1 MFLALDLGTT
11 TLAGRLLD
19 AAGNIRAAGRQ
30 VNPQHCLGQDV
41 LSRLQMA
48 HEGHG
53 RRLQQLLTEGLQELI
68 GELLLQAGDSA
79 DGIRAVAVAGNP
91 GITYLLRGLPA
102 EEVLLPPHL
111 PKMRSPVVLDP
122 QTLGLGISTGLQL
135 FPLVNGFVGG
145 DLVAFLLGLG
155 SPSPGTAC
163 MDIGTNGEI
172 GLWTGDRWW
181 VTSAAAGPA
190 FEAANISCGMPAE
203 PGAVTNVWL
212 TADRMQLE
220 VLGGVRPKGLCG
232 SGLAALICAAV
243 TGGLIDRQGQIL
255 AADELATPL
264 SRYLDS
270 QGGILFYRDAQVQ
283 LRLSQADVRSFQ
295 LAKGAL
301 RAALEVLLERSGW
314 DWEDIHQV
322 IITGAFGQALPAKT
336 LKGVAL
342 LPASMVDKTF
352 FVSNGVLDG
361 LSVYLAATDGPKRLQ
376 KLTSLLQPFPL
387 SGTPAF
393 EKRFLSSLEF
403 QP

>member
-11 TLAGRLLD
+11 ALAGRLLD

-30 VNPQHCLGQDV
+30 VNPQHSLGQDI

-53 RRLQQLLTEGLQELI
+53 SRLQQLLTEGLQQLV
-68 GELLLQAGDSA
+68 GELLLQAGISA
-79 DGIRAVAVAGNP
+79 DGIRAAAAAGNP
-91 GITYLLRGLPA
+91 GMTYLLRGLPA
-102 EEVLLPPHL
+102 GEVLLPPHL

-145 DLVAFLLGLG
+145 DLVAFLLSFG
-155 SPSPGTAC
+155 SPSVGTAC

-190 FEAANISCGMPAE
+190 FEAANIGCGMPAE
-203 PGAVTNVWL
+203 PGAVTDVWL
-212 TADRMQLE
+212 TADRLQLE
-220 VLGGVRPKGLCG
+220 VLGGGRPKGLCG

-243 TGGLIDRQGQIL
+243 TGGLIDRQGRIL

-264 SRYLDS
+264 SRYLDG
-270 QGGILFYRDAQVQ
+270 QGSILFYRDAQIQ

-314 DWEDIHQV
+314 AWEDIRQV

-342 LPASMVDKTF
+342 LPASMVEKTF

-361 LSVYLAATDGPKRLQ
+361 LSVYLTAPDGPKRLQ
-376 KLTSLLQPFPL
+376 KLMSLLQPFPL

-403 QP
+403 